1 VAVRTHEEASE
12 APAGGV
18 LPLSAVGETT
28 AALSEV
34 FRECQILAAQ
44 KSVGYGDAWRQQGYM
59 GNLARVLSKSA
70 RLRNLAWRDGMA
82 DEQAMEAELLD
93 IINIAAMG
101 LTNLRAGNRW
111 GEQHG

>member
-1 VAVRTHEEASE
+1 MRELEEELEGAEEELPKDNREHASLTDEQLIGVFYECRT
-12 APAGGV
+12 
-18 LPLSAVGETT
+18 
-28 AALSEV
+28 
-34 FRECQILAAQ
+34 LAAQ
-44 KSVGYGDAWRQQGYM
+44 KSKGYGDAWRQQGYM

-70 RLRNLAWRDGMA
+70 RLRNLAWRDGIA
-82 DEQAMEAELLD
+82 DEQAVEAELLD